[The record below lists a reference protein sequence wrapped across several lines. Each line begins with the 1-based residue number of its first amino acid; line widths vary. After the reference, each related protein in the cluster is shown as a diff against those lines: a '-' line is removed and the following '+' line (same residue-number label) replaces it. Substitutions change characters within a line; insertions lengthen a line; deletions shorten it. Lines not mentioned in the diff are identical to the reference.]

1 MNYKLLTIILCMT
14 FTTASL
20 TGCAFRDEDVV
31 DRLATE
37 ATDTQVVAVS
47 SDNSAI
53 SADSL
58 NTDDMFTDRDK
69 EIGYD
74 EASSVKIYLEDNA
87 STCDSS
93 AVSIED
99 DTIIISGEGTYILSG
114 SLTDGQIII
123 DSDSSSKIQLILDN
137 VDINCNTSAA
147 IYVREADKVFITL
160 AADSVNSVSNTGD
173 FVAIDDNNID
183 AVIFSKSVL
192 TFNGNGSLHVNA
204 AYGHGIL
211 SKDDLKFTGG
221 TYVVSAA
228 SSALSGKDSVRIAD
242 GEFNITA
249 GKDGIHSENTDNEE
263 KGFIYISGGSFTI
276 NADSDGLDSSG
287 TMQINGGTFN
297 IAVADDALH
306 SDTDLIINGG
316 SIDIPT
322 CYEGLEG
329 QTLTINDGTISLYA
343 TDDGFNAAGGADQ
356 SGFAGPD
363 NPENG
368 DMPEDMKHKT
378 ADDINP
384 RTTDDANPEMPDD
397 MNPRTTD
404 DTNPEMPDDMNHGMD
419 GGMGHGDGFDA
430 DSDCVITIN
439 GGIININAEGDGIDS
454 NGDLIVTGGEVYISG
469 PTSNADGPLDYNG
482 NAKITGGS
490 IIAVGS
496 SGMAQNFGSDSAQGS
511 ILINLSSYAEAGSN
525 ITLKDADGNILMSY
539 TAEKKYNSV
548 LISCPDIIDGGTY
561 TITADGNDTT
571 ITMDGLIYGSG
582 MDRGSTPPEIPSFDG
597 QEPPEMPEGEF
608 TPPDD
613 TGDFKRQKNE
623 R

>member
-1 MNYKLLTIILCMT
+1 MNYKLLTIILCIT
-14 FTTASL
+14 FTAASL
-20 TGCAFRDEDVV
+20 TSCAFRDGDVV
-31 DRLATE
+31 DHLATE

-53 SADSL
+53 SVNSL
-58 NTDDMFTDRDK
+58 DTNDMFTDRDK

-74 EASSVKIYLEDNA
+74 ETSSVKIYLKDSA

-93 AVSIED
+93 TVNIKD
-99 DTIIISGEGTYILSG
+99 DTIIISDEGTYILSG
-114 SLTDGQIII
+114 SLTNGQIII
-123 DSDSSSKIQLILDN
+123 DTDSNSKVQLILDN

-160 AADSVNSVSNTGD
+160 APNSVNSLSNTED

-192 TFNGNGSLHVNA
+192 TLNGNGSLNVNA

-263 KGFIYISGGSFTI
+263 KGFIYIAGGSFTI
-276 NADSDGLDSSG
+276 NADSDGLDSSC
-287 TMQINGGTFN
+287 TMQIDGGTFN

-316 SIDIPT
+316 NIDIST

-356 SGFAGPD
+356 SGFGGPD
-363 NPENG
+363 SPESG
-368 DMPEDMKHKT
+368 G
-378 ADDINP
+378 
-384 RTTDDANPEMPDD
+384 MPDD
-397 MNPRTTD
+397 TKHRM
-404 DTNPEMPDDMNHGMD
+404 G
-419 GGMGHGDGFDA
+419 GGMGHGGGFDA
-430 DSDCVITIN
+430 DSDCIITIN

-454 NGDLIVTGGEVYISG
+454 NGNLIVNGGEIYVSG
-469 PTSNADGPLDYNG
+469 PTSNADGALDYSG
-482 NAKITGGS
+482 NAIITAGKFV
-490 IIAVGS
+490 ATGS
-496 SGMAQNFGSDSAQGS
+496 SGMAQNFGSDSTQGS
-511 ILINLSSYAEAGSN
+511 IMVNLSSYAEAGSD
-525 ITLKDADGNILMSY
+525 ITLKNENGNILISY

-548 LISCPDIIDGGTY
+548 LVSCPDITDGGTY
-561 TITADGNDTT
+561 TITADGNETT
-571 ITMDGLIYGSG
+571 ITMDGLIYGNDMG
-582 MDRGSTPPEIPSFDG
+582 RGSTPPEIPSFDG
-597 QEPPEMPEGEF
+597 QEPPEIPEGEF

-613 TGDFKRQKNE
+613 PADFKKQKHQK
-623 R
+623 

>member
-14 FTTASL
+14 FTASSL
-20 TGCAFRDEDVV
+20 TGCAFRKGDVV

-37 ATDTQVVAVS
+37 AADTQVVAVS

-53 SADSL
+53 SVNSL
-58 NTDDMFTDRDK
+58 NTNDMFTDRDK

-74 EASSVKIYLEDNA
+74 EASSVKIYLKDSA

-93 AVSIED
+93 VVNIKD
-99 DTIIISGEGTYILSG
+99 DTIIISDEGTYILSG
-114 SLTDGQIII
+114 SLTNGQIII

-137 VDINCNTSAA
+137 ADINCNTSAA

-160 AADSVNSVSNTGD
+160 ASNSVNSLSNTED

-192 TFNGNGSLHVNA
+192 TFNGNGSLNINA

-221 TYVVSAA
+221 IYVVSAA

-249 GKDGIHSENTDNEE
+249 GKDGIHSENTDDEE
-263 KGFIYISGGSFTI
+263 KGFIYIAGGSFTI
-276 NADSDGLDSSG
+276 NADSDGLDSSC
-287 TMQINGGTFN
+287 TMQIDGGTFN

-316 SIDIPT
+316 NIDIST

-356 SGFAGPD
+356 SGFGGPD
-363 NPENG
+363 SPENG
-368 DMPEDMKHKT
+368 
-378 ADDINP
+378 
-384 RTTDDANPEMPDD
+384 
-397 MNPRTTD
+397 
-404 DTNPEMPDDMNHGMD
+404 GMG
-419 GGMGHGDGFDA
+419 GGMGHGGGFDA
-430 DSDCVITIN
+430 DSDCIITIN

-454 NGDLIVTGGEVYISG
+454 NGDLIVNGGEIYVSG
-469 PTSNADGPLDYNG
+469 PTGNADGALDYGG
-482 NAKITGGS
+482 NAIITAGKFV
-490 IIAVGS
+490 AAGS
-496 SGMAQNFGSDSAQGS
+496 SGMAQNFGSDSTQGS
-511 ILINLSSYAEAGSN
+511 IMINLSSYAEAGSD
-525 ITLKDADGNILMSY
+525 IILKDENGNILISC

-548 LISCPDIIDGGTY
+548 LVSCSDIIDGGTY
-561 TITADGNDTT
+561 TITAGGNDTT
-571 ITMDGLIYGSG
+571 VTMDGLIYGNG
-582 MDRGSTPPEIPSFDG
+582 MGGGSQGGGPNPREDG
-597 QEPPEMPEGEF
+597 QEPPEMPDGEF
-608 TPPDD
+608 TPPDGQNPPEMSD
-613 TGDFKRQKNE
+613 GEFTNPDGQNPPEMSDGEFTRPDGKKTHE
-623 R
+623 MPKGKE